1 MWWFKPV
8 ILATWEDCGSRMEAI
23 PERKKERKKICKI
36 PSHPIKSWAWWC
48 PPS

>member
-23 PERKKERKKICKI
+23 PERKKERKKKNL
-36 PSHPIKSWAWWC
+36 
-48 PPS
+48 